1 MLLIEIIKIMTGV
14 IMQIKQKKLNLNV
27 ITHEN
32 KLLLLYEINNHIL
45 LDEQPSFYL
54 NTIVNTKIL
63 QEYPFQMLYK
73 LKETEQSPI
82 HHPEG
87 NVWNHTLM
95 VVDCA
100 AELKEKSKNE
110 KVFMWA
116 ALLHDIGKAET
127 TKNKKGRITAY
138 NHETVG
144 ADLCVKFLQEF
155 TTDDKFTKE
164 VTNLVRW
171 HMQILHVVKDMP
183 FADIKAMK
191 EETDIYEVALL
202 GFCDR
207 MGRTGADTEKE
218 KNNIRIFLQKCNKM
232 PGT

>member
-1 MLLIEIIKIMTGV
+1 
-14 IMQIKQKKLNLNV
+14 MQLKQKNLNLNE
-27 ITHEN
+27 INDEN

-45 LDEQPSFYL
+45 LDEQPSIYL
-54 NTIVNTKIL
+54 NTIVNTKMFK
-63 QEYPFQMLYK
+63 EHPFHMLYK

-87 NVWNHTLM
+87 NVWNHTML
-95 VVDCA
+95 VLDWA
-100 AELKEKSKNE
+100 AKLKNKSQNE

-127 TKNKKGRITAY
+127 TKNKKGKITAY

-155 TTDDKFTKE
+155 TTDKNFIKE
-164 VTNLVRW
+164 VKNIVRW

-183 FADIKAMK
+183 FANIKAMK
-191 EETDIYEVALL
+191 EETDINEVALL

-207 MGRTGADTEKE
+207 MGRTNVEQAKE
-218 KNNIRIFLQKCNKM
+218 ENNIKIFLQKCSI
-232 PGT
+232 

>member
-1 MLLIEIIKIMTGV
+1 
-14 IMQIKQKKLNLNV
+14 MQLKQKNLNLNE
-27 ITHEN
+27 INDEN

-45 LDEQPSFYL
+45 LDEQPSVYL
-54 NTIVNTKIL
+54 NTIVNTKIFKE
-63 QEYPFQMLYK
+63 QPFHMLYK

-87 NVWNHTLM
+87 NVWNHTML
-95 VVDCA
+95 VLDWA
-100 AELKEKSKNE
+100 AKLKNKSQNE

-127 TKNKKGRITAY
+127 TKNKKGKITAY

-155 TTDDKFTKE
+155 TTDKNFIKE
-164 VTNLVRW
+164 VKNIVRW

-183 FADIKAMK
+183 FANIKAMK
-191 EETDIYEVALL
+191 EETDINEVALL

-207 MGRTGADTEKE
+207 MGRTNVEQAKE
-218 KNNIRIFLQKCNKM
+218 ENNIKIFLQKCSI
-232 PGT
+232 